1 MVKLNLSYHPVVLKG
16 YTNVG
21 MEPLD
26 DLREKYPT
34 RTFDG
39 RLSIKQWDVFNLPIE
54 SESVDFIRAVKI
66 FEYLTNEQ
74 EKSLFYEIRRVLKTG
89 GSFEISVPDFD
100 ELTHEWSSSADDL
113 EKLFKSDGGLTKSQ
127 EWYGI
132 NKYHYKTKWGY
143 LLACVFGGPN
153 KEGRYHKNLYTTEK
167 LLSIFKKLDFDVTHE
182 RIIVDRK
189 DERHEVI
196 MMSAVKT

>member
-1 MVKLNLSYHPVVLKG
+1 MAKLNLSYHPVVLKG
-16 YTNVG
+16 YINVG
-21 MEPLD
+21 MESLD
-26 DLREKYPT
+26 DLREKYPN

-39 RLSIKQWDVFNLPIE
+39 RLSIRQWDVFNLSIE

-66 FEYLTNEQ
+66 FEYLTSEQ
-74 EKSLFYEIRRVLKTG
+74 EQSLFYEIKRVLKIG

-153 KEGRYHKNLYTTEK
+153 KEGQYHKNLYTTEK

>member
-1 MVKLNLSYHPVVLKG
+1 MAKLNLSYHPVVLKG
-16 YTNVG
+16 YINVG

-26 DLREKYPT
+26 DLREKYPN

-39 RLSIKQWDVFNLPIE
+39 RLSIKQWDVFNLPME

-74 EKSLFYEIRRVLKTG
+74 EQSLFYEIKRVLKIG

-100 ELTHEWSSSADDL
+100 ELTYEWSSSADDL
-113 EKLFKSDGGLTKSQ
+113 EKFFKSDAGLTKSQ

-153 KEGRYHKNLYTTEK
+153 KEGQYHKNLYTTEK

>member
-1 MVKLNLSYHPVVLKG
+1 MAKLNLSYHPVVLKG
-16 YTNVG
+16 YINVG
-21 MEPLD
+21 MESLD
-26 DLREKYPT
+26 DLREKYPN

-39 RLSIKQWDVFNLPIE
+39 RLSIRQWDVFNLSIE

-66 FEYLTNEQ
+66 FEYLTSEQ
-74 EKSLFYEIRRVLKTG
+74 EQSLFYEIKRVLKIG

-113 EKLFKSDGGLTKSQ
+113 EKFFKSDGGLTKSQ

-153 KEGRYHKNLYTTEK
+153 KEGQYHKNLYTTEK

>member
-1 MVKLNLSYHPVVLKG
+1 MAKLNLSYHPVVLKG
-16 YTNVG
+16 YINVG
-21 MEPLD
+21 MESLD
-26 DLREKYPT
+26 DLREKYPN

-39 RLSIKQWDVFNLPIE
+39 RLSIRQWDVFNLPIE

-66 FEYLTNEQ
+66 FEYLTSEQ
-74 EKSLFYEIRRVLKTG
+74 EQSLFYEIKRVLKIG

-113 EKLFKSDGGLTKSQ
+113 EKFFKSDGGLTKSQ

-153 KEGRYHKNLYTTEK
+153 KEGQYHKNLYTTEK

>member
-66 FEYLTNEQ
+66 FEYLTSEQ
-74 EKSLFYEIRRVLKTG
+74 EQSLFYEIKRVLKIG

>member
-1 MVKLNLSYHPVVLKG
+1 MAKLNLSYHPVVLKG
-16 YTNVG
+16 YINVG
-21 MEPLD
+21 MESLD
-26 DLREKYPT
+26 DLREKYPN

-39 RLSIKQWDVFNLPIE
+39 RLSIRQWDVFNLPIE

-66 FEYLTNEQ
+66 FEYLTSEQ
-74 EKSLFYEIRRVLKTG
+74 EQSLFYEIKRVLKIG

-153 KEGRYHKNLYTTEK
+153 KEGQYHKNLYTTEK

-196 MMSAVKT
+196 MMSPVKT

>member
-1 MVKLNLSYHPVVLKG
+1 MAKLNLSYHPVVLKG
-16 YTNVG
+16 YINVG
-21 MEPLD
+21 MESLD
-26 DLREKYPT
+26 DLREKYPN

-39 RLSIKQWDVFNLPIE
+39 RLSIRQWDVFNLPIE

-66 FEYLTNEQ
+66 FEYLTSEQ
-74 EKSLFYEIRRVLKTG
+74 EQSLFYEIKRVLKIG
-89 GSFEISVPDFD
+89 GSFEISVPDF
-100 ELTHEWSSSADDL
+100 

-153 KEGRYHKNLYTTEK
+153 KEGQYHKNLYTTEK

>member
-1 MVKLNLSYHPVVLKG
+1 MAKLNLSYHPVVLKG
-16 YTNVG
+16 YINVG
-21 MEPLD
+21 MESLD
-26 DLREKYPT
+26 DLREKYPN

-39 RLSIKQWDVFNLPIE
+39 RLSIRQWDVFNLPIE

-66 FEYLTNEQ
+66 FEYLTSEQ
-74 EKSLFYEIRRVLKTG
+74 EQSLFYEIKRVLKIG

>member
-1 MVKLNLSYHPVVLKG
+1 MAKLNLSYHPVVLKG
-16 YTNVG
+16 YINVG
-21 MEPLD
+21 MESLD
-26 DLREKYPT
+26 DLREKYPN

-39 RLSIKQWDVFNLPIE
+39 RLSIRQWDVFNLPIE

-66 FEYLTNEQ
+66 FEYLTSEQ
-74 EKSLFYEIRRVLKTG
+74 EQSLFYEIKRVLKIG

-153 KEGRYHKNLYTTEK
+153 KEGQYHKNLYTTEK